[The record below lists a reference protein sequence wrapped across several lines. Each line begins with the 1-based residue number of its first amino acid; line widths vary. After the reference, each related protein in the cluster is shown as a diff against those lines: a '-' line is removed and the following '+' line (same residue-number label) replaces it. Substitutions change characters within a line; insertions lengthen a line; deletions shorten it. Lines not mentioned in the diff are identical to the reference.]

1 MGRRGKGA
9 HRYFFEVPGGV
20 VLQLELP
27 CLTAEGLRL
36 QLELITSSKLRL
48 CITDNS
54 STMMNF
60 KEDAYG
66 EAAEL
71 RVHHMFLSAAPEV
84 VRALANWI
92 SGRRRRSSARLLD
105 DFIGAHQH
113 LVRTRSGRALRLMTR
128 GTRHD
133 LQYMYD
139 EVNAAHFESRVDTP
153 ITWGKM
159 PGGRR
164 RRSIR
169 LGSYTPE
176 DHLIRIHPLLDQEFV
191 PDYFVRYIVF
201 HEMLHAYVGFETTPS
216 GRRMVHTARFYRLEK
231 EYPDYDRA
239 VAWHDN
245 PRNLSKLL
253 RALPKSA

>member
-1 MGRRGKGA
+1 M
-9 HRYFFEVPGGV
+9 
-20 VLQLELP
+20 QLELP

-36 QLELITSSKLRL
+36 QLELLTSSKLRL

-60 KEDAYG
+60 KEGADG

-84 VRALANWI
+84 VRALAEWI
-92 SGRRRRSSARLLD
+92 SGRRGRKGARLLD
-105 DFIGAHQH
+105 HFIEAHQH
-113 LVRTRSGRALRLMTR
+113 LVRTRRGQVLGLMTQ
-128 GTRHD
+128 GARHD
-133 LQYMYD
+133 LQRLYE
-139 EVNAAHFESRVDTP
+139 EVNAAHFEGQVDAP
-153 ITWGKM
+153 ITWGRM

-191 PDYFVRYIVF
+191 PEYFVRYIVF

-216 GRRMVHTARFYRLEK
+216 GRRRVHTVRFYRLERQ
-231 EYPDYDRA
+231 YPDYERA
-239 VAWHDN
+239 VAWHDE

-253 RALPKSA
+253 RAQPKSA